1 MDKGSTPFTST
12 NSAPLDKRL
21 SRLPFT
27 EEIRGSKP
35 LRSTLYRE
43 IVAAVARQAH
53 NLEVGGSIPSLATE
67 WLNKVYMKKLLLFL
81 SITVLL
87 SSCVWMP
94 TRMSIHEKRLWNH
107 QNRVKVYYFKTYP
120 FRHKRIIKG
129 KTYIPYFR
137 PGKY

>member
-1 MDKGSTPFTST
+1 MRFIKSVFGRGFDSLHLH

-53 NLEVGGSIPSLATE
+53 NLEVGGSIPSLAT
-67 WLNKVYMKKLLLFL
+67 
-81 SITVLL
+81 
-87 SSCVWMP
+87 
-94 TRMSIHEKRLWNH
+94 R
-107 QNRVKVYYFKTYP
+107 
-120 FRHKRIIKG
+120 
-129 KTYIPYFR
+129 
-137 PGKY
+137 